1 MAVGKRKENKLNM
14 GGPTRPKYIR
24 RKRKRREKLRK
35 LREKYKLAKTQNEKD
50 KILEKVWK
58 IAPWISK
65 EEFLSPLKQKEEE
78 SSVQQ

>member
-1 MAVGKRKENKLNM
+1 M

-24 RKRKRREKLRK
+24 KKRKRKEKLRK
-35 LREKYKLAKTQNEKD
+35 LREKYKLAKTQDEKD

-58 IAPWISK
+58 IAPWISR
-65 EEFLSPLKQKEEE
+65 EEFLNSIKQEEKEE